1 MKFTKKDAMKIADVL
16 GVAPDFGRK
25 DSYIFSIRK
34 TTLEIYPSIRIG
46 KKKGTLV
53 AVYTPHTYMQLH
65 FCTGYI
71 ASELLGEVTFFGE
84 HNGKISGLIV
94 EKNGA
99 CSFYANLDKELLH
112 SDFTKL
118 EPEIMI
124 PSVALSLGELLIE
137 KRPRKK

>member
-1 MKFTKKDAMKIADVL
+1 MRFTKKDAKKIADIL
-16 GVAPDFGRK
+16 EASLQSGGK
-25 DSYIFSIRK
+25 DSYIFKVKK
-34 TTLEIYPSIRIG
+34 TTLEIYPSIKIG
-46 KKKGTLV
+46 KKKGSLISV
-53 AVYTPHTYMQLH
+53 HTPHTHLQLH

-71 ASELLGEVTFFGE
+71 VSEILGEVTFLGE
-84 HNGKISGLIV
+84 YDGKVSGLIV

-137 KRPRKK
+137 KRFKKK